1 MLFIQ
6 EMIDQKLKDET
17 YVITLDE
24 YHEISTYWIGNHLKE
39 DAVRCFDSF
48 DVEHIPKELR

>member
-6 EMIDQKLKDET
+6 EMIDQKIKDKT

-24 YHEISTYWIGNHLKE
+24 YHKISTYWIGNHLKE

-48 DVEHIPKELR
+48 DVEHISKELR